1 MNCPKWISL
10 MFPHDQVVHSQLEF
24 CMVTVS
30 PSQGLTARDR
40 ERLLLLIGDFVL
52 ITQTSNCPVSPLCV
66 IISDST
72 LFQLSKMTLE
82 DKL

>member
-1 MNCPKWISL
+1 

-40 ERLLLLIGDFVL
+40 ERLLLLIGDVCFDH
-52 ITQTSNCPVSPLCV
+52 P
-66 IISDST
+66 DK
-72 LFQLSKMTLE
+72 QLSSVSAVCYH
-82 DKL
+82 